1 MYSNGYNAYKG
12 NSVNYASKE
21 QLLLMLVDGAV
32 KFSKIARQAM
42 QDNDI
47 KKAHQAIIKTE
58 DIFTELRASL
68 DVSAGEWAVQMFQ
81 IYVFINDK
89 LMEANIKKDIKVID
103 EIIPLIQDIRDIW
116 YEAEKKSKLK

>member
-1 MYSNGYNAYKG
+1 MYSNGYNAYKA

-21 QLLLMLVDGAV
+21 QLLLMLVDVAV

-81 IYVFINDK
+81 IYGFINDK